1 MVRWLC
7 YRCSSSRFDWS
18 YDSNLVGLQGLW
30 PQWFLLLQIRST
42 LQARNRRWGLDVCAT
57 WGFLAGELS
66 PGHAERFQLRTEYPG
81 ASAGG
86 STAGSEFPENECRTD
101 DPSIDPD
108 TLRPN
113 RRRRRGRSAVSA
125 GASAKGDNPT
135 NQQKMNE

>member
-18 YDSNLVGLQGLW
+18 YDNNLVGLRGLW

-42 LQARNRRWGLDVCAT
+42 LQDRNRRWGLDVCAT
-57 WGFLAGELS
+57 WGFLAGIVTWSCRALS
-66 PGHAERFQLRTEYPG
+66 VENGISRSF
-81 ASAGG
+81 SSG